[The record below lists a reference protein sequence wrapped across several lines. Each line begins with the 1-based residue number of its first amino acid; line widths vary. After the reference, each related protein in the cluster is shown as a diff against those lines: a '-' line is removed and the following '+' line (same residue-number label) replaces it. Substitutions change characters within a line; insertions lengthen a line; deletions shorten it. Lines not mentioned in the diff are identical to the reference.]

1 MVGVVLLADATV
13 GFSVKTVQNSTAK
26 QSLEKF
32 INMADRESGSSP
44 GASKVTSNSAPGVA
58 SVGASIEAHHLGK
71 QVATREG
78 VLTLLDDISFVID
91 AGTSVAILGASGSGK
106 TTLLGLL
113 AGLDLPTSGEIGL
126 DGHRLNDLD
135 EDGRARLRAGL
146 VGFVFQNFQLLPG
159 LTALENVMLPL
170 ELAQAP
176 HPRTSAIALLER
188 VGLGERLHHYPNQL
202 SGGEQ
207 QRCAIARAF
216 VVQPRC
222 LFADEPTG
230 NLDSETGKRIIDLLF
245 ELNSEIG
252 TTLIMATHDEQ
263 LSTLCN
269 KRIRLQAG
277 RLIAFENGA

>member
-1 MVGVVLLADATV
+1 MT
-13 GFSVKTVQNSTAK
+13 
-26 QSLEKF
+26 
-32 INMADRESGSSP
+32 DRDSGSSP
-44 GASKVTSNSAPGVA
+44 GVSKAASKAEPTAVA
-58 SVGASIEAHHLGK
+58 SAGASIEAHHLGK

-78 VLTLLDDISFVID
+78 VLTLLDDISFVIES
-91 AGTSVAILGASGSGK
+91 GTSVAILGASGSGK

-113 AGLDLPTSGEIGL
+113 AGLDLPTSGEIKL

-135 EDGRARLRAGL
+135 EDGRAQLRAGL

-176 HPRTSAIALLER
+176 HPRSSAITLLER

-216 VVQPRC
+216 AIQPRC

-230 NLDSETGKRIIDLLF
+230 NLDSDTGKRIIDLLF

-252 TTLIMATHDEQ
+252 TTLIMATHDEK
-263 LSTLCN
+263 LSTLC
-269 KRIRLQAG
+269 KQRVRLEAG
-277 RLIAFENGA
+277 RLTAFESGA

>member
-1 MVGVVLLADATV
+1 MT
-13 GFSVKTVQNSTAK
+13 
-26 QSLEKF
+26 
-32 INMADRESGSSP
+32 DRVSG
-44 GASKVTSNSAPGVA
+44 TR
-58 SVGASIEAHHLGK
+58 GASIGAHIEARHLGK

-78 VLTLLDDISFVID
+78 VLTLLDDISFSID

-113 AGLDLPTSGEIGL
+113 AGLDLPTEGEVIL
-126 DGHRLNDLD
+126 DKHHLNDFD
-135 EDGRARLRAGL
+135 EDGRAQLRAGL

-176 HPRTSAIALLER
+176 HPRKTASALLER

-216 VVQPRC
+216 AIQPRC

-230 NLDSETGKRIIDLLF
+230 NLDSETGKHIIELLF
-245 ELNSEIG
+245 ELNSEHG
-252 TTLIMATHDEQ
+252 TTLIMATHDER
-263 LSTLCN
+263 LSKMC
-269 KRIRLQAG
+269 KRRMRLDAG
-277 RLIAFENGA
+277 RLVASEQND